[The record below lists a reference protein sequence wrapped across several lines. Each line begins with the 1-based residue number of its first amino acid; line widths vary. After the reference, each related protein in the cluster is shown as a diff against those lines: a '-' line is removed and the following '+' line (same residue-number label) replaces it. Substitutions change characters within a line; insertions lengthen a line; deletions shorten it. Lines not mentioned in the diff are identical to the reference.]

1 VETHLKEGQERA
13 EAVEAHLD
21 TLDGSEKEKVE
32 EFIKE
37 KQFKTNKDGKPLTD
51 AQKRKRYEQIITTIN
66 ESNCYFRKL
75 KEENSEER
83 KKKRLERLKRKKE
96 KLEEIEKTL
105 ESNLDDAEKQK
116 RIKQIE
122 KNGIQKSETEVKETD
137 SKPKGRDWTLSI
149 ALPGSILD
157 NAQSPEL
164 RTYLAGQIARACAV
178 FQVDEVIIFDES
190 GDFEDD
196 TKGEF
201 TGVKKKGNPNQTLGR
216 ILQYLECP
224 QYLRKD
230 LFPHHK
236 DLKYAGLLNP
246 LDTPHHLRQSEFSQ
260 YREGII
266 LDRPASQK
274 KGKGS
279 WVNCGID
286 KDVRVDL
293 NAPAG
298 QRVTVRFDD
307 EQREDG
313 KYLTGK
319 LIMPDQVREET
330 GTYWGYSLRLAKSL
344 GKIFEDVPEHW
355 GEYDMTIGTSERG
368 KNIDNVPFKP
378 FKHALVV
385 FGGVKGLEFSLSQDE
400 ELTKSGVENVSD
412 LFDRWLNVMPT
423 GQGSRTIRTEEAI
436 LVTLST
442 MRNKIFKY

>member
-1 VETHLKEGQERA
+1 METHLKEGQERA

-164 RTYLAGQIARACAV
+164 R
-178 FQVDEVIIFDES
+178 
-190 GDFEDD
+190 
-196 TKGEF
+196 
-201 TGVKKKGNPNQTLGR
+201 
-216 ILQYLECP
+216 
-224 QYLRKD
+224 
-230 LFPHHK
+230 
-236 DLKYAGLLNP
+236 
-246 LDTPHHLRQSEFSQ
+246 
-260 YREGII
+260 
-266 LDRPASQK
+266 
-274 KGKGS
+274 
-279 WVNCGID
+279 
-286 KDVRVDL
+286 
-293 NAPAG
+293 
-298 QRVTVRFDD
+298 
-307 EQREDG
+307 
-313 KYLTGK
+313 
-319 LIMPDQVREET
+319 
-330 GTYWGYSLRLAKSL
+330 
-344 GKIFEDVPEHW
+344 
-355 GEYDMTIGTSERG
+355 
-368 KNIDNVPFKP
+368 
-378 FKHALVV
+378 LV
-385 FGGVKGLEFSLSQDE
+385 
-400 ELTKSGVENVSD
+400 
-412 LFDRWLNVMPT
+412 
-423 GQGSRTIRTEEAI
+423 
-436 LVTLST
+436 
-442 MRNKIFKY
+442 